1 MEIPHLRWNFR
12 VNFLPSNKSPFRP
25 RLVTVVVAIP
35 RVASHDRELSVLVE
49 ASLVVG
55 ILKKAD
61 SSRDSEKDRSAGRG
75 SMWAEGT
82 VQ

>member
-1 MEIPHLRWNFR
+1 M
-12 VNFLPSNKSPFRP
+12 
-25 RLVTVVVAIP
+25 
-35 RVASHDRELSVLVE
+35 ASHDRELSVLVE

-61 SSRDSEKDRSAGRG
+61 SSGDSDKDRSAGRG